1 MRAHP
6 AAPTDTQGLVHTGLK
21 PYKDFKILDL
31 FQAPDLQGQ
40 LEDEALLPTDF
51 MPYPPF
57 APCPPDR
64 KEVSRDLC
72 PAGRK
77 QVSGEE
83 PGPPR
88 VCMEEADE
96 ADWSGDGW
104 PPSAVPLE
112 AGPAPQPREATG
124 DPECPALP
132 QAAPARPPKPC
143 PAQGHFR

>member
-1 MRAHP
+1 M
-6 AAPTDTQGLVHTGLK
+6 K

-40 LEDEALLPTDF
+40 LEAEDEALLPTDF

-64 KEVSRDLC
+64 KEVSRDFC

-83 PGPPR
+83 PGLPR
-88 VCMEEADE
+88 VCVEEAD
-96 ADWSGDGW
+96 WL
-104 PPSAVPLE
+104 VM
-112 AGPAPQPREATG
+112 
-124 DPECPALP
+124 
-132 QAAPARPPKPC
+132 AAPLSC
-143 PAQGHFR
+143 TTGGGISSPAQGGHRRP